1 LNLIIFK
8 ATRSGRILKKIVFL
22 DSMLLLIKES
32 KVVYINK
39 ELNYRILIA
48 LFKVITIKEVIKSD
62 LKS

>member
-1 LNLIIFK
+1 
-8 ATRSGRILKKIVFL
+8 
-22 DSMLLLIKES
+22 MLLLIKES